1 MKGLRQ
7 RQKLADKSP
16 WQTQPNVGLSRQA
29 KAQKRQTEAAEMLRQ
44 GSIIADR
51 AGNEWKCAGI
61 YSILQG

>member
-29 KAQKRQTEAAEMLRQ
+29 KAQKRQTEAAEILRQ
-44 GSIIADR
+44 GSIIATHR
-51 AGNEWKCAGI
+51 NEWKCAGI

>member
-1 MKGLRQ
+1 M
-7 RQKLADKSP
+7 ANSAA
-16 WQTQPNVGLSRQA
+16 NVGLSSQA